1 MMASSHSHFFVVG
14 DDNRIQGSI
23 SLEALRPIMTDYETV
38 RDAVIASDLMD
49 EEVTVM
55 NPEESLDIVM
65 HLFGKSSLDEVPV
78 VEQGRLV
85 GTIRRSDVI
94 QAYNREIFRLDM
106 ASGLARSFRLQ
117 QKMRSQQLAL
127 GEGFEIMEV
136 TAPRIF
142 VGKSLEVLKLR
153 ERFGATVLTIKR
165 HSQAK
170 GNRISYLL
178 PTSSTIIREGD
189 VLIVFGYQEDLSR
202 FPRA

>member
-1 MMASSHSHFFVVG
+1 MMESSHSHFFVVG

-23 SLEALRPIMTDYETV
+23 SLEVLRPIMADYETV
-38 RDAVIASDLMD
+38 RDALIASDLME

-65 HLFGKSSLDEVPV
+65 QLFGRSSLDEVPV
-78 VEQGRLV
+78 GEQGRLV

-106 ASGLARSFRLQ
+106 ASGLASSFRLQ
-117 QKMRSQQLAL
+117 QKMHSKQLAL

-136 TAPRIF
+136 AAPRIF
-142 VGKSLEVLKLR
+142 VGKTLEVLKLR

-165 HSQAK
+165 HSHAK
-170 GNRISYLL
+170 GDRISYLL

-189 VLIVFGYQEDLSR
+189 VLIVFGYQDDLSR